1 MVTVFLCFLLL
12 AVNFSCYSAC
22 WVLSYRSGAYV
33 GIEVGR
39 VRSPEVGSGAVFD
52 YLKASKRS
60 NRSGYYA
67 GNENLSSPNSSFSV
81 SSSFYNGE
89 WLVWLRV
96 AGLGN
101 QNTF

>member
-1 MVTVFLCFLLL
+1 M
-12 AVNFSCYSAC
+12 
-22 WVLSYRSGAYV
+22 LSYRSGAYV

-52 YLKASKRS
+52 YLKASKLS

-67 GNENLSSPNSSFSV
+67 GNENQGNLVSSPNGP
-81 SSSFYNGE
+81 FYNGE